1 MSHGRSVTASDVA
14 KAAGVSRSTVSRAFT
29 PNAYVKPGVRDEIL
43 RISKSLGYEPNRLAQ
58 ALISRQSP
66 VVGIVIHGLSNPFH
80 AEIYAALTRELQ
92 GTGFTPLTAQ
102 LGQDKDIATALA
114 TFRQYQVSRVV
125 LTSFAVTD
133 DIIETC
139 LASGLDVLLLNRTDE
154 AARCSAVSADLA
166 QGGGLA
172 ARHLIQQ
179 GRQRIAI
186 LDGLAGSWT
195 AAARAEGYLRDLA
208 QHDII
213 PIRRL
218 PGDYVYQSGLDAAAS
233 LLAEGPMP
241 DAVLCANDLSAFG
254 LMDGLRQGGVRIPDD
269 VAVIGYDDVPM
280 AAWQA
285 YDLTTIRLPVRQMVR
300 RLCDLLTDR
309 PVAEPAMPE
318 ATFFACRLVERSS
331 A

>member
-1 MSHGRSVTASDVA
+1 MTASDVA
-14 KAAGVSRSTVSRAFT
+14 KAVGVSRSTVSRAFT

-80 AEIYAALTRELQ
+80 AEIYAALTQELQ
-92 GTGFTPLTAQ
+92 RTGFTPLTAQ
-102 LGQDKDIATALA
+102 LSQDKDIGAALA
-114 TFRQYQVSRVV
+114 TFRQYQVSRVI

-139 LASGLDVLLLNRTDE
+139 LASGLEVLLLNRTDE

-179 GRQRIAI
+179 GRRRIAI

-195 AAARAEGYLRDLA
+195 ATVRAEGYLRELA
-208 QHDII
+208 QHDMA
-213 PIRRL
+213 PLRRL
-218 PGDYVYQSGLDAAAS
+218 PGTYVYQSGLDAAA
-233 LLAEGPMP
+233 LLFDGGTVP

-254 LMDGLRQGGVRIPDD
+254 LMDGLRQAGLRIPDD
-269 VAVIGYDDVPM
+269 VAVVGYDDVPM

-285 YDLTTIRLPVRQMVR
+285 YDLTTIRLPIRQMVS

-309 PVAEPAMPE
+309 PSDDLPALE
-318 ATFFACRLVERSS
+318 ATFFSCRLIERSS